1 MDCKI
6 IWFATDQWDLKDVV
20 VWLLLL
26 LSLTFSYKTTLACY
40 SESTK
45 SKLSDLRS
53 RTFRLRNLMYRS
65 FKVGDI
71 EILPRLPDGQG
82 PSLSRQRR
90 ICLSRPSR
98 IWSCFKGRLRW
109 LARHSES
116 ALGMTRPQRMTCW
129 LVILNVALSADS
141 NVIELR

>member
-82 PSLSRQRR
+82 SFL
-90 ICLSRPSR
+90 
-98 IWSCFKGRLRW
+98 
-109 LARHSES
+109 
-116 ALGMTRPQRMTCW
+116 PQNDIQKK
-129 LVILNVALSADS
+129 VILNVAKRSEESNLS
-141 NVIELR
+141 LLQ